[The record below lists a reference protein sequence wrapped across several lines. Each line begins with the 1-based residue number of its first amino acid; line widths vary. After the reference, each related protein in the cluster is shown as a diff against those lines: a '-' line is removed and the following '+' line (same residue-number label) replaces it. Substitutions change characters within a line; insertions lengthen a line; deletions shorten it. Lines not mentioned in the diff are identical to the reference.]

1 MKKIL
6 VFLVCSIGLFAS
18 CKKDGTNNEINLA
31 YQMLADKM
39 WKLNYAQT
47 ITSTKTT
54 EKNYFGQAT
63 YFIKF
68 LKNKTTV
75 DSDGINGVYNVEKVN
90 GVLQI
95 HVNAKTQGSNNV
107 EYIYNIESLGSSNLI
122 LYYTSAG
129 VTNKFYYNAT
139 N

>member
-6 VFLVCSIGLFAS
+6 VFLISTIVLFAS

-39 WKLNYAQT
+39 WKLNYSQT

-54 EKNYFGQAT
+54 EKSYFGQAT

-75 DSDGINGVYNVEKVN
+75 DSDGLNGVYSVEKQMVF
-90 GVLQI
+90 
-95 HVNAKTQGSNNV
+95 
-107 EYIYNIESLGSSNLI
+107 Y
-122 LYYTSAG
+122 
-129 VTNKFYYNAT
+129 KFM
-139 N
+139 

>member
-1 MKKIL
+1 
-6 VFLVCSIGLFAS
+6 
-18 CKKDGTNNEINLA
+18 
-31 YQMLADKM
+31 M
-39 WKLNYAQT
+39 WKLNYSQT

-54 EKNYFGQAT
+54 EKNYFGQTT

-75 DSDGINGVYNVEKVN
+75 DSDGLTGVYNVEKVN

-107 EYIYNIESLGSSNLI
+107 EYIYNIESLGSSNMV
-122 LYYTSAG
+122 LYSSNAG
-129 VTNKFYYNAT
+129 TTNKFYYNAT